1 LINFWNVN
9 YEKQNTPYD
18 FKTYRKSIEA
28 FPKDERWAENENGI
42 YVEGLPTDESYD
54 TTGHYEAVNMIDQ
67 WAYDPSVIK
76 LVDLYLDQQMEAAI
90 VNPVYVDS
98 TGVLRDFLKEADP
111 RCCDMWA
118 SVASFFPKYIHF
130 NIADTDG
137 DAKSYFDHRL
147 IILPTQAHGLNDKE
161 LLKIGVVGTPDGK
174 AGELVQSLIEDEN
187 SELMF
192 HLNPYPAKAELLGTN
207 GLTPVKLNI
216 NGAEVWYFSEYFD
229 MYNATGKEDAL
240 VVGIVDGDT
249 ISVDRAATD
258 NVIDKVRLLGLDA
271 PEIVD
276 PNSPPA
282 FFGPEAAAFAKTVLD
297 GCEIKLSY
305 DRTVKDDKGRLLC
318 YAWLPVQYEGQ
329 TKHVLF
335 NLLSVLNGYGTSCSD
350 FDIEKNSLFM
360 FQDAQMFA
368 EDNEFGLWESEKLGT
383 DYNFMIKLRGKR
395 NKHTLSPGGSAAKL
409 LCDCFDHIDVVPSAF
424 SYAMYFLFPYVAY
437 QQGLNELKNQA
448 DFHNYAQT
456 VAAKFPSTV
465 IIELNAQIVQELGE
479 DAVAGIINSR
489 IRPFLESGYTFQ
501 PNVQDHIPEFIFGL
515 PDVSEGIKIFNKI
528 LLGEKPPTPPTP
540 PEEEEEPEPPAVSD
554 PVIEEPKVVL
564 DTPVLPPIAIEAPEE
579 PEDKLEEIKIPE
591 VPSEPTPE
599 PVETV
604 TPVPSQEE
612 IEKKILIDW
621 AKELDDEHRVGKVEP
636 RNVYA
641 PDDIELDQ
649 EYSPTPGQ
657 KPYTSIQQAIYSKP
671 DDPAQIAN
679 TLGNAKQLKQ
689 TEVAF
694 VPTAVK
700 TFMKDDITIIGTVGL
715 IGGPTSI
722 SVTTIPKV
730 VDMNST
736 VVGIDSRD
744 YGYAENVMTI
754 SAIFSEDGV
763 ERQFVNVAG
772 SVIPANMAALI
783 AMFDLTPYVPIY
795 SKDIYKLVPSE
806 VAPFSQSKDV
816 IYGALKSISVKNMS
830 AFVDTYQV
838 DMEFLL
844 TPLELVMNGPVM
856 YVDIVSN
863 GSTAVNIPKSFLYE
877 SKEFVNRVLKRQLEK
892 SAVSSFLFDQKLRGY
907 ELSMSLDAAD
917 MIDAV
922 VTAFRQTKDSLQDWY
937 QNRENT
943 IEEQAGYVNLLYSL
957 EGIAQA
963 LNDELEGIRA
973 ESDEMWQMGIQMESE
988 VKGVTVPSEDG
999 EGLTPK
1005 QIPAPAIYFQNI
1017 DSLVVGYDNIFAPL
1031 TIQNAT
1037 LPIYQLI
1044 TRTPV
1049 FATVDLVATNP
1060 DSVNAVS
1067 AFMKAFQKIMK
1078 SNAEIFNGAIPIS
1091 VNNPLLTVFG
1101 ADKFNIRKFDVANA
1115 DEMPNVFRAQL
1126 NISENTS
1133 RKVLQN
1139 TRIETTEGIVKEY
1152 INAILE
1158 TYYSAKDS
1166 AGLYW
1171 TSFDPEFHLLAD
1183 IVPIFNR
1190 GSINTAIAS
1199 ALCSSAIGM
1208 NIFLLLLAAS
1218 KSVYDRQKDLGGVG
1232 DFYVRVS
1239 GFKIKKNG
1247 YVEYEPIPGYRTV
1260 NDYED
1265 IDNVFGLL
1273 MGNSNTSDLIRKA
1286 FGEERAFARLE
1297 ALFVS
1302 RAETLLGYIKPGDEE
1317 IDGRMIEYI
1326 ISQLYYNISSGACED
1341 LLAGS
1346 VIDGFV
1352 FHALSSIRDELKNG
1366 NREIL
1371 TDVFSNYMALV
1382 SNIDATKL
1390 SILTAY
1396 TYAGKNDITGE
1407 KIPMSLSSAYI
1418 MIADEIT
1425 SFTAEDSNIKSG
1437 DLLETLY
1444 NEKIKSKLTVH
1455 HNCLEAP
1462 LSEIFWTN
1470 SVPLKGDIISSVT
1483 NNVADPITKEIS
1495 EGLNKLYAYGSAD
1508 SYVASN
1514 VMKKVAANELKR
1526 IAESIPSR
1534 IVSMVTS
1541 ANAPIQ
1547 LTDQSKIWTLQN
1559 IEITGND
1566 KSSSIYAKYADN
1578 LVEKNFGKRVESI
1591 MNEAIDK
1598 IENSVA
1604 GDTDMKLTITNSDF
1618 VTQIAN
1624 AFSNLSQELSMYELG
1639 ADLLIPTINV
1649 VFSPSVE
1656 GGFLEFA
1663 NLTQAMVNTI
1673 IGFEVVHDMDSPAS
1687 TCVIKFIASSD
1698 RTRDDGSITLKSE
1711 LAKIIIGAGTNVSLY
1726 VKYGNTSNMTSL
1738 VFQGRVTNMQT
1749 DDAITIIAESFGA
1762 DLLKP
1767 IFKSDKRIGGL
1778 FCNPRDMVVDALVRT
1793 ESPSL
1798 GMKSNFLQTMAKLFS
1813 QKIYGDDSV
1822 REMKAYS
1829 DKLFFAEY
1837 RALHG
1842 LINVYFPYK
1851 YWGLNVGK
1859 KLFMSG
1865 QYDAMQHMS
1874 YGESYFHAYHAK
1886 AGSCAWD
1893 VVKDALNRVPG
1904 YVAYPV
1910 NYGIGRQTLFFGK
1923 PEYRYKY
1930 LPGTVGSNNK
1940 TLIQQAIQSEAG
1952 QLINSA
1958 VSFYSSIIAKTDALL
1973 DEYHRGLFQDY
1984 TDLLERIGSLEALK
1998 PDIEQSMC
2006 FDAGAAKTE
2015 SAVMDSDGRVLIGG
2029 TNYLLDGLL
2038 LPAGDTFAK
2047 LKQTYGLYT
2056 TVPEIYF
2063 KTTGLFK
2070 RDRNGNQFQT
2080 VKIYSLVSDTERYLV
2095 NAELIEQGLA
2105 GSDPMCESEEGKYY
2119 AWIELQAVRNGEGIY
2134 ADRAASRV
2142 PERAFLY
2149 SSPKQYVLEFSDSI
2163 PLDNFMSALR
2173 ASIDSVKERLTEIS
2187 RYFPAA
2193 SSDNKNVNADI
2204 KNVENNNI
2212 FSASGDSRFSGVIKT
2227 ILGDVENFEKSMNTA
2242 QLKIT
2247 SNSGGIKITSTNRLF
2262 VALLAG
2268 LTSANGC
2275 FAKVDSLANSI
2286 TDSVNKR
2293 FSELENLDQQLVNLA
2308 IQGQNLEKLL
2318 NSGTRFSYI
2327 PISKETNK
2335 FELMNI
2341 PGTKPFRQ
2349 SHYIGSMSLLGNTIA
2364 ASKAEIANEV
2374 VLYTKAVYD
2383 DWWIPFKWFG
2393 ALFASLFTAGNV
2405 SKETINNVRYMV
2417 YKAQFDDDIRDENVI
2432 AKHVIYEDAKQ
2443 LQTKALVATSV
2454 LDDSIKRMYA
2464 GYATILG
2471 RPTIKPHDIVY
2482 INDAR
2487 NGMSGAFGVKEVIH
2501 SFGKDSGFTTMV
2513 RPYLLTEVR
2522 DVETK
2527 FWAVFSRAL
2536 INLGLE
2542 FVLSFVVGG
2551 IGAPLISKITTPFLK
2566 SAVVRSAA
2574 NLYGSYLLLNFG
2586 YSIFGSEYSVG
2597 ASRSCGI
2604 SSNQGTDLEQY
2615 VTDEASDE
2623 GSYFTGEFQTL
2634 VTNQRV
2640 INPIAIYPLQVYG
2653 IPLVIGLDGMSLA
2666 KKNISDIRHED
2677 FINYWKEVARGVEAY
2692 GYGARMFFNTSFD
2705 MFNTAYQQMLMS
2717 IRTGVR

>member
-1 LINFWNVN
+1 MCQLINFWNLN
-9 YEKQNTPYD
+9 YEKDNTPYKD
-18 FKTYRKSIEA
+18 KTYRQSIEA
-28 FPKDERWAENENGI
+28 FIKDERWAENENGI
-42 YVEGLPTDESYD
+42 YVEGLPIDGSYD
-54 TTGHYEAVNMIDQ
+54 ATGHYEFVGVKDER
-67 WAYDPSVIK
+67 AYNPSVVK
-76 LVDLYLDQQMEAAI
+76 LVDFYLDAQMESAI
-90 VNPVYVDS
+90 TNTVYVDS
-98 TGVLRDFLKEADP
+98 TGVLRDFLEQAEP
-111 RCCDMWA
+111 RCCDIWA
-118 SVASFFPKYIHF
+118 GVASYFPKYIHF

-147 IILPTQAHGLNDKE
+147 IIIPAISHGYNDRE
-161 LLKIGVVGTPDGK
+161 LLKIGVVGVPGGK
-174 AGELVQSLIEDEN
+174 AGELVKALADDEN
-187 SELMF
+187 SELVF
-192 HLNPYPAKAELLGTN
+192 HLNPYPINTELLSTN
-207 GLTPVKLNI
+207 GLTPVKLNM
-216 NGAEVWYFSEYFD
+216 NGVEVWYFSEFFG
-229 MYNATGKEDAL
+229 MYNSSGKEDAQ
-240 VVGIVDGDT
+240 VVGIIDGDT
-249 ISVDRAATD
+249 ISVDRVAT
-258 NVIDKVRLLGLDA
+258 NNIIDRARLLGLDA
-271 PEIVD
+271 PEITN
-276 PNSPPA
+276 PNVPPA
-282 FFGPEAAAFAKTVLD
+282 FFGPESAAFAKTVLD
-297 GCEIKLSY
+297 GQSVKLSY
-305 DRTVKDDKGRLLC
+305 DRLTKDDKGRLLC
-318 YAWLPVQYEGQ
+318 YVWVPVQYEGR
-329 TKHVLF
+329 TEYVLF

-350 FDIEKNSLFM
+350 FDIEKNSLVM
-360 FQDAQMFA
+360 FQDAQIFA
-368 EDNEFGLWESEKLGT
+368 EDNGFGLWKTNALGS
-383 DYNFMIKLRGKR
+383 DYNFMIKLRNKR
-395 NKHTLSPGGSAAKL
+395 NKHLLSKGNSPAKL
-409 LCDCFDHIDVVPSAF
+409 VCDCFDHIDVFPSII
-424 SYAMYFLFPYVAY
+424 SYALYFAMPYAAY
-437 QQGLNELKNQA
+437 AQGLNELKNAA
-448 DFHNYAQT
+448 DFNSYAQT
-456 VAAKFPSTV
+456 VAAKFPSTI
-465 IIELNAQIVQELGE
+465 IIELNTQIIPELGE
-479 DAVAGIINSR
+479 DTVAGIINSR
-489 IRPFLESGYTFQ
+489 IKPFLESGYSLQ
-501 PNVQDHIPEFIFGL
+501 PNLQDRIPEFIHEL
-515 PDVSEGIKIFNKI
+515 PDISEGLKIFNKVF
-528 LLGEKPPTPPTP
+528 LGEKPPEDQP
-540 PEEEEEPEPPAVSD
+540 EEEPEPPAVSD
-554 PVIEEPKVVL
+554 PVIEEPNVVL
-564 DTPVLPPIAIEAPEE
+564 DEPVLPPVALEAPEQ
-579 PEDKLEEIKIPE
+579 PEDKLEDIKILA

-599 PVETV
+599 PVPTV
-604 TPVPSQEE
+604 IPVPTQEE
-612 IEKKILIDW
+612 IEQKILIDW
-621 AKELDDEHRVGKVEP
+621 AKELDDEHRAGTVEP

-641 PDDIELDQ
+641 PDDIELDL
-649 EYSPTPGQ
+649 EYGPTPGQ
-657 KPYTSIQQAIYSKP
+657 KPYTSIQQATYDPSYNSASIKRVMDDTKKLKP
-671 DDPAQIAN
+671 
-679 TLGNAKQLKQ
+679 
-689 TEVAF
+689 TEIPF
-694 VPTAVK
+694 TPQSSK
-700 TFMKDDITIIGTVGL
+700 TFKKDDITIIGVVGL
-715 IGGPTSI
+715 VGGPTSI

-736 VVGIDSRD
+736 VVGVDSRD

-754 SAIFSEDGV
+754 SALFSEDSV
-763 ERQFVNVAG
+763 ERQFIDVAG
-772 SVIPANMAALI
+772 NVIPANMAALI
-783 AMFDLTPYVPIY
+783 AQFELTPYVPIY
-795 SKDIYKLVPSE
+795 SKDIYKLVPAE

-856 YVDIVSN
+856 YVDILSN
-863 GSTAVNIPKSFLYE
+863 GSEVVNIPRSFMYE
-877 SKEFVNRVLKRQLEK
+877 SKEFVNRVIEKQLKKRE
-892 SAVSSFLFDQKLRGY
+892 AGAGGIFDQRLRGY

-922 VTAFRQTKDSLQDWY
+922 VKAFQQTKDSLQDWY
-937 QNRENT
+937 QNRDNT

-963 LNDELEGIRA
+963 LNDELDNIRA
-973 ESDEMWQMGIQMESE
+973 ESDAMNQAGIQMVSE
-988 VKGVTVPSEDG
+988 VKTVNVLDESNK
-999 EGLTPK
+999 GLTKK
-1005 QIPAPAIYFQNI
+1005 QIPAPAIYFKNI

-1031 TIQNAT
+1031 TIPNAT

-1049 FATVDLVATNP
+1049 FATIDFIATDP

-1078 SNAEIFNGAIPIS
+1078 SNAEVFNGSIPIS
-1091 VNNPLLTVFG
+1091 IYNPLLTIFE

-1126 NISENTS
+1126 NVSENTS
-1133 RKVLQN
+1133 RKILEN
-1139 TRIETTEGIVKEY
+1139 TTIKTTEGIVKKY
-1152 INAILE
+1152 IDVILE
-1158 TYYSAKDS
+1158 TYHSTKDS
-1166 AGLYW
+1166 TGLYW

-1183 IVPIFNR
+1183 MVPLFNKSR
-1190 GSINTAIAS
+1190 INTAIAS
-1199 ALCSSAIGM
+1199 ALCSSVIGM

-1218 KSVYDRQKDLGGVG
+1218 KSVYDRQKNFEN
-1232 DFYVRVS
+1232 DFYVYIK
-1239 GFKIKKNG
+1239 GFKIKRNG
-1247 YVEYEPIPGYRTV
+1247 YVEYEPIPGFKTV
-1260 NDYED
+1260 SDYEE
-1265 IDNVFGLL
+1265 IDNVFGLM
-1273 MGNSNTSDLIRKA
+1273 MGNSNTSELIRKA

-1302 RAETLLGYIKPGDEE
+1302 RAETLLKYLNHGDE
-1317 IDGRMIEYI
+1317 IDGKMIEYI
-1326 ISQLYYNISSGACED
+1326 LSQLYYNISSGACDD

-1346 VIDGFV
+1346 VLDGFV
-1352 FHALSSIRDELKNG
+1352 FHALSSIRAELKNG
-1366 NREIL
+1366 DRTIL
-1371 TDVFSNYMALV
+1371 TDVFANYLALI
-1382 SNIDATKL
+1382 NNMDATKL
-1390 SILTAY
+1390 AVLTAY
-1396 TYAGKNDITGE
+1396 SYAGKNNITGE

-1425 SFTAEDSNIKSG
+1425 SFTTDDSNVKSG
-1437 DLLETLY
+1437 DILETLY
-1444 NEKIKSKLTVH
+1444 NNEIKSKLTAK

-1470 SVPLKGDIISSVT
+1470 PVPLKGDIISGVT
-1483 NNVADPITKEIS
+1483 NNVADPIAKEIS
-1495 EGLNKLYAYGSAD
+1495 EGLNKLYSYGSLD
-1508 SYVASN
+1508 PVSSSN
-1514 VMKKVAANELKR
+1514 TIKKVAANELKK

-1547 LTDQSKIWTLQN
+1547 LTDQSQIWKLQN
-1559 IEITGND
+1559 IETVSDN

-1578 LVEKNFGKRVESI
+1578 LVEKDFGRRIESI
-1591 MNEAIDK
+1591 MNEAVEK
-1598 IENSVA
+1598 IESSVTN
-1604 GDTDMKLTITNSDF
+1604 DSDMKLTITNSDF
-1618 VTQIAN
+1618 MTQIAN
-1624 AFSNLSQELSMYELG
+1624 AFSNLSQELSLYELG

-1687 TCVIKFIASSD
+1687 TCVIKFIASSSG
-1698 RTRDDGSITLKSE
+1698 TRDDGSITLKSE

-1726 VKYGNTSNMTSL
+1726 VKYGNSSNMTSL

-1793 ESPSL
+1793 ESSSL
-1798 GMKSNFLQTMAKLFS
+1798 GMKNNFLQTMAKLFAH
-1813 QKIYGDDSV
+1813 KIFGDESV

-1829 DKLFFAEY
+1829 DKLFFPEY

-1865 QYDAMQHMS
+1865 QYDAMQHMA

-1930 LPGTVGSNNK
+1930 LPGTVGSNNRS
-1940 TLIQQAIQSEAG
+1940 LINQAIQSEAMFI
-1952 QLINSA
+1952 INGA
-1958 VSFYSSIIAKTDALL
+1958 GSFYSSIIAEMDAML
-1973 DEYHRGLFQDY
+1973 DEYHRSLFQDY
-1984 TDLLERIGSLEALK
+1984 TDLMERIGSLEALK
-1998 PDIEQSMC
+1998 FDTEQSLH
-2006 FDAGAAKTE
+2006 FDPSAPKAE
-2015 SAVMDSDGRVLIGG
+2015 SAAMDSDGRIIIGG
-2029 TNYLLDGLL
+2029 TNYLLDGIL
-2038 LPAGDTFAK
+2038 LPTGDAFQK
-2047 LKQTYGLYT
+2047 LKNAYT
-2056 TVPEIYF
+2056 AYTSAPTYF
-2063 KTTGLFK
+2063 KTTGKFAQ
-2070 RDRNGNQFQT
+2070 DSHGNQFET
-2080 VKIYSLVSDTERYLV
+2080 VKIYSALSDTERRLV
-2095 NAELIEQGLA
+2095 NAMLIEHGLA
-2105 GSDPMCESEEGKYY
+2105 GADPACDSEEGKYY
-2119 AWIELQAVRNGEGIY
+2119 AWLELQAVRNGDGIY
-2134 ADRAASRV
+2134 ADSTASRV
-2142 PERAFLY
+2142 PERTFLY
-2149 SSPKQYVLEFSDSI
+2149 SSPKQYVLEFYYNIPLTYINGLLQDSI
-2163 PLDNFMSALR
+2163 N
-2173 ASIDSVKERLTEIS
+2173 SVKERLNDVS
-2187 RYFPAA
+2187 RYFPATV
-2193 SSDNKNVNADI
+2193 SDNRNVNADI
-2204 KNVENNNI
+2204 ENVKNNNI
-2212 FSASGDSRFSGVIKT
+2212 FSETGNSKFAGVVKT
-2227 ILGDVENFEKSMNTA
+2227 MLSDVENFEKSIGTDQFKILSSGNGV
-2242 QLKIT
+2242 KIT
-2247 SNSGGIKITSTNRLF
+2247 TTNRLF
-2262 VALLAG
+2262 AALFAAM
-2268 LTSANGC
+2268 TSSNGC
-2275 FAKVDSLANSI
+2275 FVKVDSFANHI
-2286 TDSVNKR
+2286 MDSVNKR

-2308 IQGQNLEKLL
+2308 IQGQNLENLL
-2318 NSGTRFSYI
+2318 KSGTRFSYI

-2349 SHYIGSMSLLGNTIA
+2349 SHYIGSMSLLNNSIA
-2364 ASKAEIANEV
+2364 ASKTEIANEV

-2393 ALFASLFTAGNV
+2393 ALFSSLFTAGNV
-2405 SKETINNVRYMV
+2405 SKETINNVRYIV

-2432 AKHVIYEDAKQ
+2432 AKHVIDEDAKQ

-2482 INDAR
+2482 MNDAR

-2501 SFGKDSGFTTMV
+2501 SFGKESGFTTMI

-2536 INLGLE
+2536 INLGIE

-2551 IGAPLISKITTPFLK
+2551 IGAPLISKITSPFLK
-2566 SAVVRSAA
+2566 SAIVRSTA

-2586 YSIFGSEYSVG
+2586 YSIFGGEYSVG
-2597 ASRSCGI
+2597 ASRSCGV
-2604 SSNQGTDLEQY
+2604 SSNAGTDLAQF

-2634 VTNQRV
+2634 VTNKRV

-2666 KKNISDIRHED
+2666 QKNISDVRHED
-2677 FINYWKEVARGVEAY
+2677 FINYWKDVAQGMKAY
-2692 GYGARMFFNTSFD
+2692 GYGARMFFNTSLD

-2717 IRTGVR
+2717 LRTGAK